1 MRDSR
6 KNLLQL
12 IYDCD
17 QREGRPLQINSDGK
31 DISSDTLTLR
41 NDVRYLK
48 DNGYIRETN
57 PILHSY
63 VLTLTE
69 KGEYFV
75 ENGFRL
81 PEAHPTT
88 SFDFGNATIT
98 NAVIGNNTSGNEFT
112 FSKNSPLS
120 ELESLIQ
127 SKPASDQDVLNEMLE
142 ILREIHTSEK
152 PVEKGRLSRFY
163 EFIKKSSDLVLP
175 ISEFLFDV
183 FFRSGS

>member
-81 PEAHPTT
+81 PEAHPPALILAMQL
-88 SFDFGNATIT
+88 SQMPSL
-98 NAVIGNNTSGNEFT
+98 VIIHPVMNLLLA
-112 FSKNSPLS
+112 KIILY
-120 ELESLIQ
+120 
-127 SKPASDQDVLNEMLE
+127 LN
-142 ILREIHTSEK
+142 
-152 PVEKGRLSRFY
+152 
-163 EFIKKSSDLVLP
+163 
-175 ISEFLFDV
+175 
-183 FFRSGS
+183 